1 LQTDRTFPNNKPDII
16 IDEKLNGTRMLIDVA
31 NLGDRNVIIKR
42 DEEILKYINLAK
54 EIQRFW
60 DAHQK

>member
-1 LQTDRTFPNNKPDII
+1 
-16 IDEKLNGTRMLIDVA
+16 MLIDVA

>member
-1 LQTDRTFPNNKPDII
+1 MQTDRTFPNNKPDII